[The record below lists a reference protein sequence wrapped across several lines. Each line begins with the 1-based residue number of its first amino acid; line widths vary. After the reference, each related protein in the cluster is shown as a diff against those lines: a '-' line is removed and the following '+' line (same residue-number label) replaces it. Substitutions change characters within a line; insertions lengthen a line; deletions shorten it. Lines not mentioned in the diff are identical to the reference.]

1 MLFKIITL
9 SLTIISIALLIGS
22 FLCPPTGVIDGS
34 VLAAVG
40 EIFAF
45 AALWFAKDAIINH
58 EGSVEIHHGKTGVKI
73 ETSDND
79 EEDIIDNT
87 HNR

>member
-1 MLFKIITL
+1 MTYKIITL
-9 SLTIISIALLIGS
+9 SLTIISVALLIGS

-58 EGSVEIHHGKTGVKI
+58 EGSVEVHHGKTGIKI

>member
-1 MLFKIITL
+1 MTYKIITL
-9 SLTIISIALLIGS
+9 SLTIISVALLIGS

-58 EGSVEIHHGKTGVKI
+58 EGSVEVHHGKTGIKI
-73 ETSDND
+73 ETIDND
-79 EEDIIDNT
+79 EEDTIDT
-87 HNR
+87 ADHK